1 MKINYSKAYQAL
13 SNGEKLPRKVKKAF
27 LGLRM
32 SKSKLKRLLKTVE
45 IVSTASTMYEAP
57 EIKPY
62 TFCPHCGCTLMRGT
76 GNKASYPEH
85 WEYFY
90 CSRCNKV
97 VGYIDNSPFIHAL
110 ECSDNGYDPVF

>member
-1 MKINYSKAYQAL
+1 MKINSNKAYEAIR
-13 SNGEKLPRKVKKAF
+13 NGDKLPRKVKKQI

-32 SKSKLKRLLKTVE
+32 SGAKLRRLLNSVE
-45 IVSTASTMYEAP
+45 IISTAKTMYEAP

-62 TFCPHCGCTLMRGT
+62 TFCPHCGCTGMRGT
-76 GNKASYPEH
+76 GNKTSYPEW

-90 CSRCNKV
+90 CIRCNKV
-97 VGYIDNSPFIHAL
+97 VGYIDNSAFIHAL